1 MSEQAARICI
11 LGGGFGGLY
20 TALRLSQLPW
30 TKSEKPEIVLIDR
43 CDRFLFSPLLYE
55 LMTGELQTWEIAP
68 LYQDLLA
75 GTGVR
80 FCQGVASGIDL
91 QEKRIQLH
99 DGPEIAYDRLVLAI
113 GGETP
118 LDRIPG
124 AAEYAFTF
132 RTVADAY
139 RLEEQLRRLE
149 ESDREKIRIAIVGAG
164 YSGVELACK
173 LADRLK
179 ERGRLRLIELSD
191 QILRTST
198 DFNREAATRA
208 LHERGIWLDLET
220 TLAEITQDSLSLTY
234 KGVTDTIPVDIV
246 VWTVGTKVAEV
257 ISSLPLKK
265 NERGQVSVT
274 PTLQV
279 IDHPE
284 IYALGDLADCKDVT
298 GQQVPATA
306 QAAMQQADYVGWNLW
321 ASLTGRPLLPFRYEH
336 VGEMMTLG
344 VDNATLTGL
353 GLKFDGPTAVIA
365 RRLAYL
371 YRMPTLDH
379 QLRVGLNWITQPV
392 LSLLEGITQASS
404 PTS

>member
-1 MSEQAARICI
+1 MTEQAARICI

-30 TKSEKPEIVLIDR
+30 SKLGKPEIVLIDR
-43 CDRFLFSPLLYE
+43 SDRFLFSPLLYE
-55 LMTGELQTWEIAP
+55 LMTDELQTWEIAP

-80 FCQGVASGIDL
+80 FYQGTASGVDL

-99 DGPEIAYDRLVLAI
+99 DGPEISYDRLVLAV

-118 LDRIPG
+118 LDRVPG
-124 AAEYAFTF
+124 ATEYAFTF
-132 RTVADAY
+132 RTVEDAY
-139 RLEEQLRRLE
+139 RLEERLRRLE
-149 ESDREKIRIAIVGAG
+149 ESDTEKIRIAIVGAG

-198 DFNREAATRA
+198 DFNREAATNA
-208 LHERGIWLDLET
+208 LHERGVWLDLET
-220 TLAEITQDSLSLTY
+220 TLAEITQGSLSLTY

-265 NERGQVSVT
+265 NERGQVLVT
-274 PTLQV
+274 PTLQA
-279 IDHPE
+279 IDDPD

-306 QAAMQQADYVGWNLW
+306 QVAMQQADYVGWNLW
-321 ASLTGRPLLPFRYEH
+321 ASLTGRPLLPFRYEY

-353 GLKFDGPTAVIA
+353 GLKFDGPAAVLA
-365 RRLAYL
+365 RRLTYL

-392 LSLLEGITQASS
+392 LSLLEGFTQSS
-404 PTS
+404 PPTS

>member
-118 LDRIPG
+118 LDRVPG
-124 AAEYAFTF
+124 AAEHAFTF

-234 KGVTDTIPVDIV
+234 KGITDTIPVDIV

-306 QAAMQQADYVGWNLW
+306 QAAMQQADYGGWNLW
-321 ASLTGRPLLPFRYEH
+321 ASLTGRPLLPFRYEY